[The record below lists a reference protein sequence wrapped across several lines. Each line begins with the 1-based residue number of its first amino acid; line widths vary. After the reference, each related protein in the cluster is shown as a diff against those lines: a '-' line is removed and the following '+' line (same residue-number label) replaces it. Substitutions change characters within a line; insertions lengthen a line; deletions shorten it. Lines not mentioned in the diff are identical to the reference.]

1 MVSLVDKR
9 NEFCLVERLRLLA
22 LPAFEVIIEKPFH
35 GSIILKSLLL
45 LHCPRAGNDLM
56 LLGVF
61 LRAENDIVRI
71 QQSLIVETHLLFICM
86 ELRSLESGAE
96 RLEEGYFF
104 FGEPLH
110 LTLQLFVVEEKALR
124 ADADLPLSELVMV
137 GVVFVSGRL

>member
-9 NEFCLVERLRLLA
+9 NEFCLVERLRLFA
-22 LPAFEVIIEKPFH
+22 LPAFEIIVEKPFH

-71 QQSLIVETHLLFICM
+71 QQSVIVETHLLNRC
-86 ELRSLESGAE
+86 LKR
-96 RLEEGYFF
+96 RL
-104 FGEPLH
+104 
-110 LTLQLFVVEEKALR
+110 
-124 ADADLPLSELVMV
+124 
-137 GVVFVSGRL
+137 GRYCL